1 MPYFLPSRIPELS
14 GFNRPQQRF
23 LWRAASELMNRDD
36 PWFSP
41 SLRYLFA
48 GAAGLGV
55 YAAVSIG
62 LLSNGA
68 IGLAVCGIIAFT
80 IAGGSGLLYT
90 HLLSSHMRQFLRI
103 AIEQHGTEL
112 EEIG

>member
-1 MPYFLPSRIPELS
+1 MPYFLPSQIPELS

-23 LWRAASELMNRDD
+23 LWRSAIDLMNRDD
-36 PWFSP
+36 PWFEM

-62 LLSNGA
+62 LLFNGA
-68 IGLAVCGIIAFT
+68 LCLIVCGIIAFT

-90 HLLSSHMRQFLRI
+90 HLLSSHS
-103 AIEQHGTEL
+103 H
-112 EEIG
+112 